1 MADQEDTALVASTEE
16 ETDLDIFEEMG
27 IDADVVDKE
36 VAKLSTEK
44 VELDTYGL
52 DLDLLSEDEPE
63 EEPVDEFPEAPAE
76 EQDGGEEGAVEE
88 EPPKAKRPKWFL
100 PAVGGGGLLVLA
112 GAAAALWFFVFKPE
126 PPPPVPAVAQQTAAK
141 PQLIVTQRPI
151 DKPSLDLREFLV
163 PRKGDKETVLRVS
176 LFLVFATDDSKKA
189 AEARMIELRNAVY
202 QGLLDQTDVDLRT
215 DEAKLALQDEIAA
228 AVNRGLGQEWVT
240 AVYFTDFLIL

>member
-63 EEPVDEFPEAPAE
+63 EEPIEEFPEEPAE
-76 EQDGGEEGAVEE
+76 DQDGDAEEAVED

-126 PPPPVPAVAQQTAAK
+126 PPPPAPKVAQQTEAK
-141 PQLIVTQRPI
+141 QQLIVTQRPI

-176 LFLVFATDDSKKA
+176 LFLVFVTDDSKKA

-202 QGLLDQTDVDLRT
+202 QGLLDQADNDLRT
-215 DEAKLALQDEIAA
+215 DEAKLALQDEIAE

>member
-1 MADQEDTALVASTEE
+1 MADREDTALVASTEE

-112 GAAAALWFFVFKPE
+112 GAAAALWFLVFKPE
-126 PPPPVPAVAQQTAAK
+126 PPPPIPTVAQQTAAK